1 MKKNALPSSSVPF
14 RPAGDCAKRPRR
26 QFQVALFVGKRTVF
40 SLRQELKMRRA
51 FAIVLSLLFCLGPLS
66 GLLPGSSESRLPACC
81 RRHGSH
87 HCAMSADS
95 MAMRMQSASGSAPS
109 LVAPSRCP
117 FFPVPSAVPA
127 STTLALTAPLAALP
141 VQLAQTLV
149 PPASRAAV
157 LSNQVRTHAG
167 RAPPLPR
174 LV

>member
-1 MKKNALPSSSVPF
+1 
-14 RPAGDCAKRPRR
+14 
-26 QFQVALFVGKRTVF
+26 
-40 SLRQELKMRRA
+40 MRRA

-87 HCAMSADS
+87 HCAMSAGA
-95 MAMRMQSASGSAPS
+95 MAILSKSAYGSAPS

-117 FFPVPSAVPA
+117 FFPVRSAVPA
-127 STTLALTAPLAALP
+127 STTLALAVPPAALL
-141 VQLAQTLV
+141 VHLAQTLV

-167 RAPPLPR
+167 RAPPAICLA
-174 LV
+174 